1 MLLFSLLLT
10 ITAAQA
16 NDQCFGRGED
26 STGNNNPMCEAQFIP
41 PCLRSNSP
49 LLLGSGPDRLSVILG
64 TRAPFFRKKLRP
76 PSKISALESE
86 E

>member
-41 PCLRSNSP
+41 HACAAIPHCFWVPGRT
-49 LLLGSGPDRLSVILG
+49 VCQ
-64 TRAPFFRKKLRP
+64 
-76 PSKISALESE
+76 
-86 E
+86 